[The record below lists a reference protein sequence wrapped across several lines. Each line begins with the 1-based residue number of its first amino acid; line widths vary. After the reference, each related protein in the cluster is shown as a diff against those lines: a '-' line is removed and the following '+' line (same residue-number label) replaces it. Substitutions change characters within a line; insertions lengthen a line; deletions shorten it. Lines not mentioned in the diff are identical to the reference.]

1 MYLVHLVCCLYVSCT
16 GLYVS
21 CTSSVLLVCILYRS
35 VCILYSSCMHLAH
48 CVSVH
53 VDRKGSFTSYAVGVM
68 QESGRTALIVTYHLS
83 LCAAG

>member
-1 MYLVHLVCCLYVSCT
+1 MYLVRFMYVSCTGLYVSCT

-21 CTSSVLLVCILYRS
+21 CTVH